1 MKKSLLLTAMAAVTL
16 SAAAQGVDPVQYTA
30 GNGYQLENIWLMSR
44 GDGTNG
50 VALADF
56 EALPFGNMGK
66 ATYATLLGDYV
77 YIACSQAYV
86 EMINEETG

>member
-44 GDGTNG
+44 GDGSNG

-56 EALPFGNMGK
+56 EALPFGNTGK
-66 ATYATLLGDYV
+66 GVENVKKFVETAVGSDILF
-77 YIACSQAYV
+77 SQK
-86 EMINEETG
+86 